1 MNPWRRRSVS
11 SSPRERTDNAGT
23 TAFDRT
29 EAGVNAVRDPR
40 SRPDTPIP
48 DLPAPNHPDRVRPSA
63 DASEMIRAV
72 AGGDIAPAKEQGA
85 ADAPSGQASEIKV
98 VSPIT

>member
-1 MNPWRRRSVS
+1 
-11 SSPRERTDNAGT
+11 
-23 TAFDRT
+23 
-29 EAGVNAVRDPR
+29 
-40 SRPDTPIP
+40 
-48 DLPAPNHPDRVRPSA
+48 
-63 DASEMIRAV
+63 MIRAV